1 MRVTDSFEEMT
12 AITSHAPH
20 RRWEVVCINK
30 LREPLG
36 LGGTI
41 WG

>member
-1 MRVTDSFEEMT
+1 MRVTNSFKEMT
-12 AITSHAPH
+12 VVTSRAPE
-20 RRWEVVCINK
+20 WKVACINK